1 MANIKKSFN
10 FRSGV
15 QVDDDNLVVSP
26 TGLIG
31 IGTTVPTQALDIR
44 GDFVCSGLTS
54 AVNAKVTGVL
64 TATSFNPT
72 EIIGAGVSIKAGIIT
87 GEAGDIVT
95 YFGDGSNLL
104 NLPTSQWEDT
114 NAGFAVS
121 SIYNRGS
128 TVGIATTNPQSTLQ
142 VGNDPNNGQIGV
154 GIASAGHI
162 KVSGAI
168 TATTYSGDFAGTV
181 SGTTTGKI
189 NVTSGISTFNNV
201 QVSGI
206 ITAPSGQ
213 NKIPALYATLNDLPS
228 ATEYHGMF
236 AHVHA
241 TGKGYYSHAGAWF
254 ELVNKNTAGNVEL
267 SGDIDVDGHTNLDNV
282 SIAGVT
288 TFSDDV
294 VIGVGATVGIGTTV
308 IFDDDVKLKFG
319 STDGLEIY
327 HSQNLAGTNDS
338 YIDSSARNLFIR
350 LNTETDNGG
359 NIALQAK
366 KDEHGVLIEDDG
378 PVKLY
383 FDGNPKLET
392 TQNGVTVSP
401 QLDATNIVASGV
413 VTATTKLNS
422 PLLGIGTD
430 NPAHAIQVRKSSDAE
445 IQITSDAGKASLT
458 IGHEVGTADNDNAE
472 IRFGFSSPGAPYSQ
486 DGKSLDIINYN
497 GGNFNYHLKNITAA
511 QYGAKATDFHWH
523 RGINNARLMTLTGI
537 GGSLG
542 IGVTIPTKKLHVAG
556 DAFISGESTF
566 GDDATFNQALTVNGT
581 LNATTISAN
590 ITGTLNGNVN
600 ATSGISTFNKVKT
613 TSSNNNFNGIGIK
626 TDNNSNLPFEFYGP
640 SGSLSTRIII
650 SNDGVIG
657 LGTDILHDTIDIVAD
672 TKKATFAAVG
682 VGTTTPTAAVDMRY
696 AGQNETGASANRN
709 YMYPPQ
715 VATVSDR
722 NGLAGVTAGAV
733 VYVMDINKLQV
744 FNGSSWQSCN

>member
-15 QVDDDNLVVSP
+15 QVDDDNLKVTP
-26 TGLIG
+26 TGLVG
-31 IGTTVPTQALDIR
+31 IGTTVPIEALDVR
-44 GDFVCSGLTS
+44 GNAVISGVTSSVFGEVGFLT
-54 AVNAKVTGVL
+54 VTTL
-64 TATSFNPT
+64 EPT
-72 EIIGAGVSIKAGIIT
+72 QIVGAGVSIASGIIT
-87 GEAGDIVT
+87 NPSMDATGIVT
-95 YFGDGSNLL
+95 YFGDGRFLQG
-104 NLPTSQWEDT
+104 LPTSQWEDT

-121 SIYNRGS
+121 SIYNTGG
-128 TVGIATTNPQSTLQ
+128 TVGIATTNPQFTFQ
-142 VGNDPNNGQIGV
+142 VGNNPNAGEIGV
-154 GIASAGHI
+154 GIASDGHI
-162 KVSGAI
+162 KITGVV
-168 TATTYSGDFAGTV
+168 TATGFVGGLTGNVTGNTDTATALQNARTIGGVSFDGTANIDLAGVNIAGNQNTTGTAAGL
-181 SGTTTGKI
+181 SGTPNI
-189 NVTSGISTFNNV
+189 NLT
-201 QVSGI
+201 
-206 ITAPSGQ
+206 
-213 NKIPALYATLNDLPS
+213 DL
-228 ATEYHGMF
+228 
-236 AHVHA
+236 
-241 TGKGYYSHAGAWF
+241 
-254 ELVNKNTAGNVEL
+254 
-267 SGDIDVDGHTNLDNV
+267 DVDGHTNLDNISV
-282 SIAGVT
+282 AGVT

-294 VIGVGATVGIGTTV
+294 FTGVGATVGIGTTV
-308 IFDDDVKLKFG
+308 FFGDDVQANFGDQSDLK
-319 STDGLEIY
+319 IY
-327 HSQNLAGTNDS
+327 HTSNTSFVDANADGSGNLILFGDTISLGKNVGSLGLRFVHGAKTQLMHAG
-338 YIDSSARNLFIR
+338 IKKFE
-350 LNTETDNGG
+350 TESFGATISGE
-359 NIALQAK
+359 LQS
-366 KDEHGVLIEDDG
+366 DD
-378 PVKLY
+378 
-383 FDGNPKLET
+383 
-392 TQNGVTVSP
+392 
-401 QLDATNIVASGV
+401 IVASGV
-413 VTATTKLNS
+413 ITATTKLNS
-422 PLLGIGTD
+422 ALLGIGTD

-458 IGHEVGTADNDNAE
+458 LGHEVGTADNDNAE

-542 IGVTIPTKKLHVAG
+542 IGITIPTKKLHVAG

-581 LNATTISAN
+581 LNATTISAD

-682 VGTTTPTAAVDMRY
+682 VGTTTPTSAVDMRY

-722 NGLAGVTAGAV
+722 NSLAGVTAGAV

>member
-15 QVDDDNLVVSP
+15 QVDDDNLKVTP
-26 TGLIG
+26 TGLVG
-31 IGTTVPTQALDIR
+31 IGTTVPIEALDVR
-44 GDFVCSGLTS
+44 GNAVISGVTSSVFGEVGFLT
-54 AVNAKVTGVL
+54 VTTL
-64 TATSFNPT
+64 EPT
-72 EIIGAGVSIKAGIIT
+72 QIVGAGVSIASGIIT
-87 GEAGDIVT
+87 NPSMDATGIVT
-95 YFGDGSNLL
+95 YFGDGRFLQG
-104 NLPTSQWEDT
+104 LPTSQWEDT

-121 SIYNRGS
+121 SIYNTGG
-128 TVGIATTNPQSTLQ
+128 TVGIATTNPQFTFQ
-142 VGNDPNNGQIGV
+142 VGNNPNAGEIGV
-154 GIASAGHI
+154 GIASDGHI
-162 KVSGAI
+162 KITGVV
-168 TATTYSGDFAGTV
+168 TATTFVGALTGNVTGNTDTATALQNARTIGGVSFDGTANIDLAGVNIAGNQNTTGTAAGL
-181 SGTTTGKI
+181 SGTPNI
-189 NVTSGISTFNNV
+189 NLT
-201 QVSGI
+201 
-206 ITAPSGQ
+206 
-213 NKIPALYATLNDLPS
+213 DL
-228 ATEYHGMF
+228 
-236 AHVHA
+236 
-241 TGKGYYSHAGAWF
+241 
-254 ELVNKNTAGNVEL
+254 
-267 SGDIDVDGHTNLDNV
+267 DVDGHTNLDNISV
-282 SIAGVT
+282 AGVT

-294 VIGVGATVGIGTTV
+294 FTGVGATVGIGSTV
-308 IFDDDVKLKFG
+308 FFDDDVKAKFG
-319 STDGLEIY
+319 DDEDLEIY
-327 HSQNLAGTNDS
+327 HDS
-338 YIDSSARNLFIR
+338 NVDQATIKSDLKAISIMSGILVEI
-350 LNTETDNGG
+350 EDENGV
-359 NIALQAK
+359 NIAQFK
-366 KDEHGVLIEDDG
+366 KSGGCILNHDG
-378 PVKLY
+378 GSK
-383 FDGNPKLET
+383 KIET
-392 TQNGVTVSP
+392 TEVGATITNELST
-401 QLDATNIVASGV
+401 TNIVASGV

-581 LNATTISAN
+581 LNATTISSN

>member
-15 QVDDDNLVVSP
+15 QVDDDNLKVTP
-26 TGLIG
+26 TGLVG
-31 IGTTVPTQALDIR
+31 IGTTVPIEALDVR
-44 GDFVCSGLTS
+44 GNAVISGITSSVFGKVGFLT
-54 AVNAKVTGVL
+54 VTTL
-64 TATSFNPT
+64 EPT
-72 EIIGAGVSIKAGIIT
+72 QIVGAGVSIASGIIT
-87 GEAGDIVT
+87 NPSMDATGIVT
-95 YFGDGSNLL
+95 YFGDGRFLQG
-104 NLPTSQWEDT
+104 LPTSQWEDT

-121 SIYNRGS
+121 SIYNTGG
-128 TVGIATTNPQSTLQ
+128 TVGIATTNPQFTFQ
-142 VGNDPNNGQIGV
+142 VGNNPNAGEIGV
-154 GIASAGHI
+154 GIASDGHI
-162 KVSGAI
+162 KITGVV
-168 TATTYSGDFAGTV
+168 TATTFVGALTGNVTGNADTATALQNARTIGGVSFDGTANIDLAGV
-181 SGTTTGKI
+181 NIAGNQNTTG
-189 NVTSGISTFNNV
+189 
-201 QVSGI
+201 
-206 ITAPSGQ
+206 TA
-213 NKIPALYATLNDLPS
+213 
-228 ATEYHGMF
+228 
-236 AHVHA
+236 
-241 TGKGYYSHAGAWF
+241 AG
-254 ELVNKNTAGNVEL
+254 L
-267 SGDIDVDGHTNLDNV
+267 SGAPNINLTDLDVDGHTNLDNV
-282 SIAGVT
+282 SVAGVT
-288 TFSDDV
+288 TFSGAVDINADLDV
-294 VIGVGATVGIGTTV
+294 DGHTDLDNVSISGVTTSSGNINLPDNVNLQFGDSQDLKIYHGLVGGHSYIENTTGSIRLKNGGSTALEITSDGTTG
-308 IFDDDVKLKFG
+308 IN
-319 STDGLEIY
+319 
-327 HSQNLAGTNDS
+327 NLTV
-338 YIDSSARNLFIR
+338 
-350 LNTETDNGG
+350 T
-359 NIALQAK
+359 Q
-366 KDEHGVLIEDDG
+366 GV
-378 PVKLY
+378 
-383 FDGNPKLET
+383 N
-392 TQNGVTVSP
+392 VT
-401 QLDATNIVASGV
+401 GV

-422 PLLGIGTD
+422 ALLGIGTD

-497 GGNFNYHLKNITAA
+497 GGNFNYHLKNITPA

-581 LNATTISAN
+581 LNATTISAD

-650 SNDGVIG
+650 SNDGIIG

-722 NGLAGVTAGAV
+722 NSLAGVTAGAV

-744 FNGSSWQSCN
+744 YNGSGWQSCN

>member
-15 QVDDDNLVVSP
+15 QVDDDNLKVTP
-26 TGLIG
+26 TGLVG
-31 IGTTVPTQALDIR
+31 IGTTVPIEALDVR
-44 GDFVCSGLTS
+44 GNAVISGVTSSVFGEVGFLT
-54 AVNAKVTGVL
+54 VTTL
-64 TATSFNPT
+64 EPT
-72 EIIGAGVSIKAGIIT
+72 QIVGAGVSIASGIIT
-87 GEAGDIVT
+87 NPSMDATGIVT
-95 YFGDGSNLL
+95 YFGDGRFLQG
-104 NLPTSQWEDT
+104 LPTSQWEDT

-121 SIYNRGS
+121 SIYNTGG
-128 TVGIATTNPQSTLQ
+128 TVGIATTNPQFTFQ
-142 VGNDPNNGQIGV
+142 VGNNPNAGEIGV
-154 GIASAGHI
+154 GIASDGHI
-162 KVSGAI
+162 KITGVV
-168 TATTYSGDFAGTV
+168 TATTFVGALTGNVTGNADTATALQNARTIGGVSFDGTANIDLAGVNIAGNQNTTGTAAGL
-181 SGTTTGKI
+181 SGTPNI
-189 NVTSGISTFNNV
+189 NLT
-201 QVSGI
+201 
-206 ITAPSGQ
+206 
-213 NKIPALYATLNDLPS
+213 DL
-228 ATEYHGMF
+228 
-236 AHVHA
+236 
-241 TGKGYYSHAGAWF
+241 
-254 ELVNKNTAGNVEL
+254 
-267 SGDIDVDGHTNLDNV
+267 DVDGHTNLDNV
-282 SIAGVT
+282 SVAGVT
-288 TFSDDV
+288 TFSGAVDINADLDV
-294 VIGVGATVGIGTTV
+294 DGHTDLDNVSISGVTTSSGNINLPDNVNLQFGDSQDLKIYHGLVGGHSYIENTTGSIRLKNGGSTALEITSDGTTG
-308 IFDDDVKLKFG
+308 IN
-319 STDGLEIY
+319 
-327 HSQNLAGTNDS
+327 NLTV
-338 YIDSSARNLFIR
+338 
-350 LNTETDNGG
+350 T
-359 NIALQAK
+359 Q
-366 KDEHGVLIEDDG
+366 GV
-378 PVKLY
+378 
-383 FDGNPKLET
+383 N
-392 TQNGVTVSP
+392 VT
-401 QLDATNIVASGV
+401 GV

-422 PLLGIGTD
+422 ALLGIGTD

-581 LNATTISAN
+581 LNATTISAD

>member
-15 QVDDDNLVVSP
+15 QVDDDNLKVTP
-26 TGLIG
+26 TGLVG
-31 IGTTVPTQALDIR
+31 IGTTVPIEALDVR
-44 GDFVCSGLTS
+44 GNAVISGVTSSVFGEVGFLT
-54 AVNAKVTGVL
+54 VTTL
-64 TATSFNPT
+64 EPT
-72 EIIGAGVSIKAGIIT
+72 QIVGAGVSIASGIIT
-87 GEAGDIVT
+87 NPSMDATGIVT
-95 YFGDGSNLL
+95 YFGDGRFLQG
-104 NLPTSQWEDT
+104 LPTSQWEDT

-121 SIYNRGS
+121 SIYNTGG
-128 TVGIATTNPQSTLQ
+128 TVGIATTNPQFTFQ
-142 VGNDPNNGQIGV
+142 VGNNPNAGEIGV
-154 GIASAGHI
+154 GIASDGHI
-162 KVSGAI
+162 KITGVV
-168 TATTYSGDFAGTV
+168 TATTFVGALTGNVTGNTDTATALQNARTIGGVSFDGTANIDLAGV
-181 SGTTTGKI
+181 NIAGNQNTTG
-189 NVTSGISTFNNV
+189 
-201 QVSGI
+201 
-206 ITAPSGQ
+206 TA
-213 NKIPALYATLNDLPS
+213 
-228 ATEYHGMF
+228 
-236 AHVHA
+236 
-241 TGKGYYSHAGAWF
+241 AG
-254 ELVNKNTAGNVEL
+254 L
-267 SGDIDVDGHTNLDNV
+267 SGNPNINLTDLDVDGHTNLDNISV
-282 SIAGVT
+282 AGVT

-294 VIGVGATVGIGTTV
+294 DFIGDPVGTALTSIQFHKGNGTNSDLDSLRLYESTKINVGAGATGGFIMRGNFNSTGASPTFNSF
-308 IFDDDVKLKFG
+308 ILASGDNFFIDGG
-319 STDGLEIY
+319 SSTSIRIRT
-327 HSQNLAGTNDS
+327 QLARDAIVANS
-338 YIDSSARNLFIR
+338 
-350 LNTETDNGG
+350 DNGG
-359 NIALQAK
+359 SGTV
-366 KDEHGVLIEDDG
+366 E
-378 PVKLY
+378 LY
-383 FDGNPKLET
+383 HSAGGTATKKLET
-392 TQNGVTVSP
+392 SGVGVTITN
-401 QLDATNIVASGV
+401 QLDTTNIVASGV
-413 VTATTKLNS
+413 ITATTKLNS
-422 PLLGIGTD
+422 SLLGIGTD

-497 GGNFNYHLKNITAA
+497 GGNFNYHLKNISAA

-581 LNATTISAN
+581 LNATTISAD

-696 AGQNETGASANRN
+696 AGQNQTGASANRM

-715 VATVSDR
+715 VDNTQRSALVGVVS
-722 NGLAGVTAGAV
+722 GAV
-733 VYVMDINKLQV
+733 IYNTSLNKLQV
-744 FNGSSWQSCN
+744 YVGTGAYNVANWQSCN

>member
-15 QVDDDNLVVSP
+15 QVDDDNLKVTP
-26 TGLIG
+26 TGLVG
-31 IGTTVPTQALDIR
+31 IGTTVPIEALDVR
-44 GDFVCSGLTS
+44 GNAVISGVTSSVFGEVGFLT
-54 AVNAKVTGVL
+54 VTTL
-64 TATSFNPT
+64 EPT
-72 EIIGAGVSIKAGIIT
+72 QIVGAGVSIASGIIT
-87 GEAGDIVT
+87 NPSMDATGIVT
-95 YFGDGSNLL
+95 YFGDGRFLQG
-104 NLPTSQWEDT
+104 LPTSQWEDT

-121 SIYNRGS
+121 SIYNTGG
-128 TVGIATTNPQSTLQ
+128 TVGIATTNPQFTFQ
-142 VGNDPNNGQIGV
+142 VGNNPNAGEIGV
-154 GIASAGHI
+154 GIASDGHI
-162 KVSGAI
+162 KITGVV
-168 TATTYSGDFAGTV
+168 TATTFVGALTGNVTGNTDTATALQNARTIGGVSFDGTANIDLAGVNIAGNQNTTGTAAGL
-181 SGTTTGKI
+181 SGTPNI
-189 NVTSGISTFNNV
+189 NLT
-201 QVSGI
+201 
-206 ITAPSGQ
+206 
-213 NKIPALYATLNDLPS
+213 DL
-228 ATEYHGMF
+228 
-236 AHVHA
+236 
-241 TGKGYYSHAGAWF
+241 
-254 ELVNKNTAGNVEL
+254 
-267 SGDIDVDGHTNLDNV
+267 DVDGHTNLDNISV
-282 SIAGVT
+282 AGVT

-294 VIGVGATVGIGTTV
+294 FTGIGATVGIGSTV
-308 IFDDDVKLKFG
+308 FFGDDIKAKFG
-319 STDGLEIY
+319 DDEDLEIY
-327 HSQNLAGTNDS
+327 HDS
-338 YIDSSARNLFIR
+338 NVDQATIKSDLKAISIMSGILVEI
-350 LNTETDNGG
+350 EDEVGV
-359 NIALQAK
+359 NIAQFK
-366 KDEHGVLIEDDG
+366 KSGGCILNHDG
-378 PVKLY
+378 GSK
-383 FDGNPKLET
+383 KIET
-392 TQNGVTVSP
+392 TEVGATITNELST
-401 QLDATNIVASGV
+401 TNIVASGV

-613 TSSNNNFNGIGIK
+613 TSTNNNFDGIGIK

-640 SGSLSTRIII
+640 SGNLSTRIII

>member
-15 QVDDDNLVVSP
+15 QVDDDNLKVTP
-26 TGLIG
+26 TGLVG
-31 IGTTVPTQALDIR
+31 IGTTVPIEALDVR
-44 GDFVCSGLTS
+44 GNAVISGVTSSVFGKVGFLT
-54 AVNAKVTGVL
+54 VTTL
-64 TATSFNPT
+64 EPT
-72 EIIGAGVSIKAGIIT
+72 QIVGAGVSIASGIIT
-87 GEAGDIVT
+87 NPSMDATGIVT
-95 YFGDGSNLL
+95 YFGDGRFLQG
-104 NLPTSQWEDT
+104 LPTSQWEDT

-121 SIYNRGS
+121 SIYNTGG
-128 TVGIATTNPQSTLQ
+128 TVGIATTNPQFTFQ
-142 VGNDPNNGQIGV
+142 VGNNPNAGEIGV
-154 GIASAGHI
+154 GIASDGHI
-162 KVSGAI
+162 KITGVV
-168 TATTYSGDFAGTV
+168 TATTFVGALTGNVTGNVTGNISGNSTGIHNGAVNLGTNESLKVGTAITVTDIGSQVTISKNKNVFHTQKITSGSNLESWGSEVSAGEITV
-181 SGTTTGKI
+181 IVPQFRLHRNGPVELYHQNGSKKFSTSGVGVTVFGELDTTNI
-189 NVTSGISTFNNV
+189 NVSSAATFSSAVDIN
-201 QVSGI
+201 
-206 ITAPSGQ
+206 A
-213 NKIPALYATLNDLPS
+213 DL
-228 ATEYHGMF
+228 
-236 AHVHA
+236 
-241 TGKGYYSHAGAWF
+241 
-254 ELVNKNTAGNVEL
+254 
-267 SGDIDVDGHTNLDNV
+267 DVDGHTNLDNV
-282 SIAGVT
+282 SISGVT
-288 TFSDDV
+288 TSSGNINLLDNVNLQFGDSQDLKIYHGLVGGHSYIENTTGSIRLKNGGSTALEITSD
-294 VIGVGATVGIGTTV
+294 GTTG
-308 IFDDDVKLKFG
+308 IN
-319 STDGLEIY
+319 
-327 HSQNLAGTNDS
+327 NLTV
-338 YIDSSARNLFIR
+338 
-350 LNTETDNGG
+350 T
-359 NIALQAK
+359 Q
-366 KDEHGVLIEDDG
+366 GV
-378 PVKLY
+378 
-383 FDGNPKLET
+383 N
-392 TQNGVTVSP
+392 VT
-401 QLDATNIVASGV
+401 GV

-422 PLLGIGTD
+422 ALLGIGTD

-458 IGHEVGTADNDNAE
+458 LGHEVGTADNDNAE

-486 DGKSLDIINYN
+486 DGESLDIINYN
-497 GGNFNYHLKNITAA
+497 GGNFNYHLKNITPA

-581 LNATTISAN
+581 LNATTISAD

-696 AGQNETGASANRN
+696 AGQNETGASANRM

-715 VATVSDR
+715 VTTTQR
-722 NGLAGVTAGAV
+722 GNLAGVAAGALI
-733 VYVMDINKLQV
+733 YNTTTNKLQV
-744 FNGSSWQSCN
+744 FNGSAWQDCN

>member
-15 QVDDDNLVVSP
+15 QVDDDNLKVTP
-26 TGLIG
+26 TGLVG
-31 IGTTVPTQALDIR
+31 IGTTVPIEALDVR
-44 GDFVCSGLTS
+44 GNAVISGVTSSVFGEVGFLT
-54 AVNAKVTGVL
+54 VTTL
-64 TATSFNPT
+64 EPT
-72 EIIGAGVSIKAGIIT
+72 QIVGAGVSIASGIIT
-87 GEAGDIVT
+87 NPSMDATGIVT
-95 YFGDGSNLL
+95 YFGDGRFLQG
-104 NLPTSQWEDT
+104 LPTSQWEDT

-121 SIYNRGS
+121 SIYNTGG
-128 TVGIATTNPQSTLQ
+128 TVGIATTNPQFTFQ
-142 VGNDPNNGQIGV
+142 VGNNPNAGEIGV
-154 GIASAGHI
+154 GIASDGHI
-162 KVSGAI
+162 KITGVV
-168 TATTYSGDFAGTV
+168 TATTFVGALTGNVTGNTDTATALQNARTIGGVSFDGTANIDLAGVNIAGNQNTTGTAAGL
-181 SGTTTGKI
+181 SGTPNI
-189 NVTSGISTFNNV
+189 NLT
-201 QVSGI
+201 
-206 ITAPSGQ
+206 
-213 NKIPALYATLNDLPS
+213 DL
-228 ATEYHGMF
+228 
-236 AHVHA
+236 
-241 TGKGYYSHAGAWF
+241 
-254 ELVNKNTAGNVEL
+254 
-267 SGDIDVDGHTNLDNV
+267 DVDGHTNLDNISV
-282 SIAGVT
+282 AGVT

-294 VIGVGATVGIGTTV
+294 FTGIGATVGIGSTV
-308 IFDDDVKLKFG
+308 FFDDDVKAKFG
-319 STDGLEIY
+319 DDEDLEIY
-327 HSQNLAGTNDS
+327 HDS
-338 YIDSSARNLFIR
+338 NVDQATIKSDLKAISIMSGILVEI
-350 LNTETDNGG
+350 EDEVGV
-359 NIALQAK
+359 NIAQFK
-366 KDEHGVLIEDDG
+366 KSGGCILNHDG
-378 PVKLY
+378 ESK
-383 FDGNPKLET
+383 KIET
-392 TQNGVTVSP
+392 TEVGATITNELST
-401 QLDATNIVASGV
+401 TNIVASGV

-422 PLLGIGTD
+422 ALLGVGTND
-430 NPAHAIQVRKSSDAE
+430 PSHAIQVRKSSDAE

-458 IGHEVGTADNDNAE
+458 IGHEVGTNDNDNSE
-472 IRFGFSSPGAPYSQ
+472 IRYGFSSPGAPYSQ
-486 DGKSLDIINYN
+486 DGKSLDFINYN
-497 GGNFNYHLKNITAA
+497 GGNINYHLKNITAA

>member
-15 QVDDDNLVVSP
+15 QVDDDNLKVTP
-26 TGLIG
+26 TGLVG
-31 IGTTVPTQALDIR
+31 IGTTVPIEALDVR
-44 GDFVCSGLTS
+44 GNAVISGVTSSVFGEVGFLT
-54 AVNAKVTGVL
+54 VTTL
-64 TATSFNPT
+64 EPT
-72 EIIGAGVSIKAGIIT
+72 QIVGAGVSIASGIIT
-87 GEAGDIVT
+87 NPSMDATGIVT
-95 YFGDGSNLL
+95 YFGDGRFLQG
-104 NLPTSQWEDT
+104 LPTSQWEDT

-121 SIYNRGS
+121 SIYNTGG
-128 TVGIATTNPQSTLQ
+128 TVGIATTNPQFTFQ
-142 VGNDPNNGQIGV
+142 VGNNPNAGEIGV
-154 GIASAGHI
+154 GIASDGHI
-162 KVSGAI
+162 KITGVV
-168 TATTYSGDFAGTV
+168 TATTFVGALTGNVTGNTDTATALQNARTIGGVSFDGTANIDLAGVNIAGNQNTTGTAAGL
-181 SGTTTGKI
+181 SGTPNI
-189 NVTSGISTFNNV
+189 NLT
-201 QVSGI
+201 
-206 ITAPSGQ
+206 
-213 NKIPALYATLNDLPS
+213 DL
-228 ATEYHGMF
+228 
-236 AHVHA
+236 
-241 TGKGYYSHAGAWF
+241 
-254 ELVNKNTAGNVEL
+254 
-267 SGDIDVDGHTNLDNV
+267 DVDGHTNLDNISV
-282 SIAGVT
+282 AGVT

-294 VIGVGATVGIGTTV
+294 FTGVGATVGIGSTV
-308 IFDDDVKLKFG
+308 FFGDDIKAVFG
-319 STDGLEIY
+319 DGNDLSIY
-327 HSQNLAGTNDS
+327 HMGSDGIIENTTGQLALKSSQWGVQGTGSEGYMIYSIAGAQIQL
-338 YIDSSARNLFIR
+338 YYA
-350 LNTETDNGG
+350 GV
-359 NIALQAK
+359 K
-366 KDEHGVLIEDDG
+366 K
-378 PVKLY
+378 
-383 FDGNPKLET
+383 FET
-392 TQNGVTVSP
+392 TEVGATITNELST
-401 QLDATNIVASGV
+401 TNIVASGV
-413 VTATTKLNS
+413 VTATTKLHS
-422 PLLGIGTD
+422 ALLGVGTND
-430 NPAHAIQVRKSSDAE
+430 PSHAIQVRKSSDAE

-497 GGNFNYHLKNITAA
+497 GGNFNYHLKNISAA

-581 LNATTISAN
+581 LNATTISAD

-682 VGTTTPTAAVDMRY
+682 VGTTTPTSAVDMRY

-722 NGLAGVTAGAV
+722 NSLAGVTAGAV

-744 FNGSSWQSCN
+744 YNGSGWQSCN

>member
-15 QVDDDNLVVSP
+15 QVDDDNLKVTP
-26 TGLIG
+26 TGLVG
-31 IGTTVPTQALDIR
+31 IGTTVPIEALDVR
-44 GDFVCSGLTS
+44 GNAVISGVTSSVFGEVGFLT
-54 AVNAKVTGVL
+54 VTTL
-64 TATSFNPT
+64 EPT
-72 EIIGAGVSIKAGIIT
+72 QIVGAGVSIASGIIT
-87 GEAGDIVT
+87 NPSMDATGIVT
-95 YFGDGSNLL
+95 YFGDGRFLQG
-104 NLPTSQWEDT
+104 LPTSQWEDT

-121 SIYNRGS
+121 SIYNTGG
-128 TVGIATTNPQSTLQ
+128 TVGIATTNPQFTFQ
-142 VGNDPNNGQIGV
+142 VGNNPNAGEIGV
-154 GIASAGHI
+154 GIASDGHI
-162 KVSGAI
+162 KITGVV
-168 TATTYSGDFAGTV
+168 TATTFVGALTGNVTGNTDTATALQNARTIGGVSFDGTANIDLAGVNIAGNQNTTGTAAGL
-181 SGTTTGKI
+181 SGTPNI
-189 NVTSGISTFNNV
+189 NLT
-201 QVSGI
+201 
-206 ITAPSGQ
+206 
-213 NKIPALYATLNDLPS
+213 DL
-228 ATEYHGMF
+228 
-236 AHVHA
+236 
-241 TGKGYYSHAGAWF
+241 
-254 ELVNKNTAGNVEL
+254 
-267 SGDIDVDGHTNLDNV
+267 DVDGHTNLDNISV
-282 SIAGVT
+282 AGVT

-294 VIGVGATVGIGTTV
+294 FTGIGATVGIGSTV
-308 IFDDDVKLKFG
+308 FFGDDIKAKFG
-319 STDGLEIY
+319 DDEDLEIY
-327 HSQNLAGTNDS
+327 HDS
-338 YIDSSARNLFIR
+338 NVDQATIKSDLKAISIMSGILVEI
-350 LNTETDNGG
+350 EDEVGV
-359 NIALQAK
+359 NIAQFK
-366 KDEHGVLIEDDG
+366 KSGGCILNHDG
-378 PVKLY
+378 GSK
-383 FDGNPKLET
+383 KIET
-392 TQNGVTVSP
+392 TEVGATITNELST
-401 QLDATNIVASGV
+401 TNIVASGV

-422 PLLGIGTD
+422 ALLGVGTND
-430 NPAHAIQVRKSSDAE
+430 PSHAIQVRKSSDAE

-458 IGHEVGTADNDNAE
+458 IGHEVGTNDNDNSE
-472 IRFGFSSPGAPYSQ
+472 IRYGFSSPGAPYSQ
-486 DGKSLDIINYN
+486 DGKSLDFINYN
-497 GGNFNYHLKNITAA
+497 GGNINYHLKNITAA

-581 LNATTISAN
+581 LNATTISADV
-590 ITGTLNGNVN
+590 TGFLNGNVN

>member
-15 QVDDDNLVVSP
+15 QVDDDNLKVTP
-26 TGLIG
+26 TGLVG
-31 IGTTVPTQALDIR
+31 IGTTVPIEALDVR
-44 GDFVCSGLTS
+44 GNAVISGVTSSVFGEVGFLT
-54 AVNAKVTGVL
+54 VTTL
-64 TATSFNPT
+64 EPT
-72 EIIGAGVSIKAGIIT
+72 QIVGAGVSIASGIIT
-87 GEAGDIVT
+87 NPSMDATGIVT
-95 YFGDGSNLL
+95 YFGDGRFLQG
-104 NLPTSQWEDT
+104 LPTSQWEDT

-121 SIYNRGS
+121 SIYNTGG
-128 TVGIATTNPQSTLQ
+128 TVGIATTNPQFTFQ
-142 VGNDPNNGQIGV
+142 VGNNPNAGEIGV
-154 GIASAGHI
+154 GIASDGHI
-162 KVSGAI
+162 KITGVV
-168 TATTYSGDFAGTV
+168 TATTFVGALTGNVTGNTDTATALQNARTIGGVSFDGTANIDLAGVNIAGNQNTTGTAAGL
-181 SGTTTGKI
+181 SGTPNI
-189 NVTSGISTFNNV
+189 NLT
-201 QVSGI
+201 
-206 ITAPSGQ
+206 
-213 NKIPALYATLNDLPS
+213 DL
-228 ATEYHGMF
+228 
-236 AHVHA
+236 
-241 TGKGYYSHAGAWF
+241 
-254 ELVNKNTAGNVEL
+254 
-267 SGDIDVDGHTNLDNV
+267 DVDGHTNLDNISV
-282 SIAGVT
+282 AGVT

-294 VIGVGATVGIGTTV
+294 FTGIGATVGIGSTV
-308 IFDDDVKLKFG
+308 FFDDDVKAKFG
-319 STDGLEIY
+319 DDEDLEIY
-327 HSQNLAGTNDS
+327 HDS
-338 YIDSSARNLFIR
+338 NVDQATIKSDLKAISIMSGILVEI
-350 LNTETDNGG
+350 EDEVGV
-359 NIALQAK
+359 NIAQFK
-366 KDEHGVLIEDDG
+366 KSGGCILNHDG
-378 PVKLY
+378 GSK
-383 FDGNPKLET
+383 KIET
-392 TQNGVTVSP
+392 TEVGATITNELST
-401 QLDATNIVASGV
+401 TNIVASGV

-422 PLLGIGTD
+422 ALLGVGTND
-430 NPAHAIQVRKSSDAE
+430 PSHAIQVRKSSDAE

-458 IGHEVGTADNDNAE
+458 IGHEVGTNDNDNSE
-472 IRFGFSSPGAPYSQ
+472 IRYGFSSPGAPYSQ
-486 DGKSLDIINYN
+486 DGKSLDFINYN
-497 GGNFNYHLKNITAA
+497 GGNINYHLKNITAA

>member
-15 QVDDDNLVVSP
+15 QVDDDNLKVTP
-26 TGLIG
+26 TGLVG
-31 IGTTVPTQALDIR
+31 IGTTVPIEALDVR
-44 GDFVCSGLTS
+44 GNAVISGVTSSVFGEVGFLT
-54 AVNAKVTGVL
+54 VTTL
-64 TATSFNPT
+64 EPT
-72 EIIGAGVSIKAGIIT
+72 QIVGAGVSIASGIIT
-87 GEAGDIVT
+87 NPSMDATGIVT
-95 YFGDGSNLL
+95 YFGDGRFLQG
-104 NLPTSQWEDT
+104 LPTSQWEDT

-121 SIYNRGS
+121 SIYNTGG
-128 TVGIATTNPQSTLQ
+128 TVGIATTNPQFTFQ
-142 VGNDPNNGQIGV
+142 VGNNPNAGEIGV
-154 GIASAGHI
+154 GIASDGHI
-162 KVSGAI
+162 KITGVV
-168 TATTYSGDFAGTV
+168 TATTFVGALTGNVTGNTDTATALQNARTIGGVSFDGTANIDLAGVNIAGNQNTTGTAAGL
-181 SGTTTGKI
+181 SGTPNI
-189 NVTSGISTFNNV
+189 NLT
-201 QVSGI
+201 
-206 ITAPSGQ
+206 
-213 NKIPALYATLNDLPS
+213 DL
-228 ATEYHGMF
+228 
-236 AHVHA
+236 
-241 TGKGYYSHAGAWF
+241 
-254 ELVNKNTAGNVEL
+254 
-267 SGDIDVDGHTNLDNV
+267 DVDGHTNLDNISV
-282 SIAGVT
+282 AGVT

-294 VIGVGATVGIGTTV
+294 FTGVGATVGIGSTV
-308 IFDDDVKLKFG
+308 FFDDDVKAKFG
-319 STDGLEIY
+319 DDEDLEIY
-327 HSQNLAGTNDS
+327 HDS
-338 YIDSSARNLFIR
+338 NVDQATIKSDLKAISIMSGILVEI
-350 LNTETDNGG
+350 EDENGV
-359 NIALQAK
+359 NIAQFK
-366 KDEHGVLIEDDG
+366 KSGGCILNHDG
-378 PVKLY
+378 GSK
-383 FDGNPKLET
+383 KIET
-392 TQNGVTVSP
+392 TEVGATITNELST
-401 QLDATNIVASGV
+401 TNIVASGV

-486 DGKSLDIINYN
+486 DGKSLDFINYN
-497 GGNFNYHLKNITAA
+497 GGNINYHLKNITAA

>member
-15 QVDDDNLVVSP
+15 QVDDDNLKVTP
-26 TGLIG
+26 TGLVG
-31 IGTTVPTQALDIR
+31 IGTTVPIEALDVR
-44 GDFVCSGLTS
+44 GNAVISGVTSSVFGEVGFLT
-54 AVNAKVTGVL
+54 VTTL
-64 TATSFNPT
+64 EPT
-72 EIIGAGVSIKAGIIT
+72 QIVGAGVSIASGIIT
-87 GEAGDIVT
+87 NPSMDATGIVT
-95 YFGDGSNLL
+95 YFGDGRFLQG
-104 NLPTSQWEDT
+104 LPTSQWEDT

-121 SIYNRGS
+121 SIYNTGG
-128 TVGIATTNPQSTLQ
+128 TVGIATTNPQFTFQ
-142 VGNDPNNGQIGV
+142 VGNNPNAGEIGV
-154 GIASAGHI
+154 GIASDGHI
-162 KVSGAI
+162 KITGVV
-168 TATTYSGDFAGTV
+168 TATTFVGALTGNVTGNTDTATALQNARTIGGVSFDGTANIDLAGVNIAGNQNTTGTAAGL
-181 SGTTTGKI
+181 SGTPNI
-189 NVTSGISTFNNV
+189 NLT
-201 QVSGI
+201 
-206 ITAPSGQ
+206 
-213 NKIPALYATLNDLPS
+213 DL
-228 ATEYHGMF
+228 
-236 AHVHA
+236 
-241 TGKGYYSHAGAWF
+241 
-254 ELVNKNTAGNVEL
+254 
-267 SGDIDVDGHTNLDNV
+267 DVDGHTNLDNISV
-282 SIAGVT
+282 AGVT

-294 VIGVGATVGIGTTV
+294 FTGVGATVGIGSTV
-308 IFDDDVKLKFG
+308 FFGDDIKAVFG
-319 STDGLEIY
+319 DGNDLSIY
-327 HSQNLAGTNDS
+327 HMGSDGIIENTTGQLALKSSQWGVQGTGSEGYMIYSIAGAQIQL
-338 YIDSSARNLFIR
+338 YYA
-350 LNTETDNGG
+350 GV
-359 NIALQAK
+359 K
-366 KDEHGVLIEDDG
+366 K
-378 PVKLY
+378 
-383 FDGNPKLET
+383 FET
-392 TQNGVTVSP
+392 TEVGATITNELST
-401 QLDATNIVASGV
+401 TNIVASGV
-413 VTATTKLNS
+413 VTATTKLHS
-422 PLLGIGTD
+422 ALLGVGTND
-430 NPAHAIQVRKSSDAE
+430 PSHAIQVRKSSDAE

-497 GGNFNYHLKNITAA
+497 GGNFNYHLKNITPA

-581 LNATTISAN
+581 LNATTISAD

-682 VGTTTPTAAVDMRY
+682 VGTTTPTSAVDMRY

-722 NGLAGVTAGAV
+722 NSLAGVTAGAV

-744 FNGSSWQSCN
+744 YNGSGWQSCN

>member
-15 QVDDDNLVVSP
+15 QVDDDNLKVTP
-26 TGLIG
+26 TGLVG
-31 IGTTVPTQALDIR
+31 IGTTVPIEALDVR
-44 GDFVCSGLTS
+44 GNAVISGVTSSVFGEVGFLT
-54 AVNAKVTGVL
+54 VTTL
-64 TATSFNPT
+64 EPT
-72 EIIGAGVSIKAGIIT
+72 QIVGAGVSIASGIIT
-87 GEAGDIVT
+87 NPSMDATGIVT
-95 YFGDGSNLL
+95 YFGDGRFLQG
-104 NLPTSQWEDT
+104 LPTSQWEDT

-121 SIYNRGS
+121 SIYNTGG
-128 TVGIATTNPQSTLQ
+128 TVGIATTNPQFTFQ
-142 VGNDPNNGQIGV
+142 VGNNPNAGEIGV
-154 GIASAGHI
+154 GIASDGHI
-162 KVSGAI
+162 KITGVV
-168 TATTYSGDFAGTV
+168 TATTFVGALTGNVTGNTDTATALQNARTIGGVSFDGTANIDLAGV
-181 SGTTTGKI
+181 NIAGNQNTTG
-189 NVTSGISTFNNV
+189 
-201 QVSGI
+201 
-206 ITAPSGQ
+206 TA
-213 NKIPALYATLNDLPS
+213 
-228 ATEYHGMF
+228 
-236 AHVHA
+236 
-241 TGKGYYSHAGAWF
+241 AG
-254 ELVNKNTAGNVEL
+254 L
-267 SGDIDVDGHTNLDNV
+267 SGNPNINLTDLDVDGHTNLDNISV
-282 SIAGVT
+282 AGVT

-294 VIGVGATVGIGTTV
+294 FTGVGATVGIGSTV
-308 IFDDDVKLKFG
+308 FFGDDIKAVFG
-319 STDGLEIY
+319 DGNDLSIY
-327 HSQNLAGTNDS
+327 HMGSDGIIENTTGQLALKSSQWGVQGTGSEGYMIYSIAGAQIQL
-338 YIDSSARNLFIR
+338 YYA
-350 LNTETDNGG
+350 GV
-359 NIALQAK
+359 K
-366 KDEHGVLIEDDG
+366 K
-378 PVKLY
+378 
-383 FDGNPKLET
+383 FET
-392 TQNGVTVSP
+392 TEVGATITNELST
-401 QLDATNIVASGV
+401 TNIVASGV
-413 VTATTKLNS
+413 VTATTKLHS
-422 PLLGIGTD
+422 ALLGVGTND
-430 NPAHAIQVRKSSDAE
+430 PSHAIQVRKSSDAE

-497 GGNFNYHLKNITAA
+497 GGNFNYHLKNISAA

-581 LNATTISAN
+581 LNATTISAD

-682 VGTTTPTAAVDMRY
+682 VGTTTPTSAVDMRY

-722 NGLAGVTAGAV
+722 NSLAGVTAGAV

-744 FNGSSWQSCN
+744 YNGSGWQSCN

>member
-10 FRSGV
+10 FRNGV
-15 QVDDDNLVVSP
+15 QVDDDNLKVTP
-26 TGLIG
+26 TGLVG
-31 IGTTVPTQALDIR
+31 IGTTVPIEALDVR
-44 GDFVCSGLTS
+44 GNAVISGITSSVFGKVGFLT
-54 AVNAKVTGVL
+54 VTTL
-64 TATSFNPT
+64 EPT
-72 EIIGAGVSIKAGIIT
+72 QIVGAGVSIASGIIT
-87 GEAGDIVT
+87 NPSMDATGIVT
-95 YFGDGSNLL
+95 YFGDGRFLQG
-104 NLPTSQWEDT
+104 LPTSQWEDT

-121 SIYNRGS
+121 SIYNTGG
-128 TVGIATTNPQSTLQ
+128 TVGIATTNPQFTFQ
-142 VGNDPNNGQIGV
+142 VGNNPNAGEIGV
-154 GIASAGHI
+154 GIASDGHI
-162 KVSGAI
+162 KITGVV
-168 TATTYSGDFAGTV
+168 TATGFVGGLTGNVTGNTDTATALQNARTIGGVSFDGTANIDLAGVNIAGNQNTTGTAAGL
-181 SGTTTGKI
+181 SGTPNI
-189 NVTSGISTFNNV
+189 NLT
-201 QVSGI
+201 
-206 ITAPSGQ
+206 
-213 NKIPALYATLNDLPS
+213 DL
-228 ATEYHGMF
+228 
-236 AHVHA
+236 
-241 TGKGYYSHAGAWF
+241 
-254 ELVNKNTAGNVEL
+254 
-267 SGDIDVDGHTNLDNV
+267 DVDGHTNLDNISV
-282 SIAGVT
+282 AGVT

-294 VIGVGATVGIGTTV
+294 FTGVGATVGIGSTV
-308 IFDDDVKLKFG
+308 FFGDNVKLKFG
-319 STDGLEIY
+319 NGEDLEIF
-327 HSQNLAGTNDS
+327 HDGSES
-338 YIDSSARNLFIR
+338 KIW
-350 LNTETDNGG
+350 DNGTGGLVLQTGGSPIELRAISQPG
-359 NIALQAK
+359 NEIMLKATPGGSIDLYEDGDK
-366 KDEHGVLIEDDG
+366 K
-378 PVKLY
+378 
-383 FDGNPKLET
+383 FET
-392 TQNGVTVSP
+392 TEVGATITNELST
-401 QLDATNIVASGV
+401 TNIVASGV

-422 PLLGIGTD
+422 ALLGVGTND
-430 NPAHAIQVRKSSDAE
+430 PSHAIQVRKSSDAE

-458 IGHEVGTADNDNAE
+458 LGHEVGTNDNDNAE
-472 IRFGFSSPGAPYSQ
+472 IRFGFSSNGAPYSI

-497 GGNFNYHLKNITAA
+497 GGNFNYHLKNITPA

-581 LNATTISAN
+581 LNATTISAD

-722 NGLAGVTAGAV
+722 NSLAGVTAGAV

-744 FNGSSWQSCN
+744 YNGSGWQSCN

>member
-15 QVDDDNLVVSP
+15 QVDDDNLKVTP
-26 TGLIG
+26 TGLVG
-31 IGTTVPTQALDIR
+31 IGTTVPIEALDVR
-44 GDFVCSGLTS
+44 GNAVISGITSSVFGKVGFLT
-54 AVNAKVTGVL
+54 VTTL
-64 TATSFNPT
+64 EPT
-72 EIIGAGVSIKAGIIT
+72 QIVGAGVSIASGIIT
-87 GEAGDIVT
+87 NPSMDATGIVT
-95 YFGDGSNLL
+95 YFGDGRFLQG
-104 NLPTSQWEDT
+104 LPTSQWEDT

-121 SIYNRGS
+121 SIYNTGG
-128 TVGIATTNPQSTLQ
+128 TVGIATTNPQFTFQ
-142 VGNDPNNGQIGV
+142 VGNNPNAGEIGV
-154 GIASAGHI
+154 GIASDGHI
-162 KVSGAI
+162 KITGVV
-168 TATTYSGDFAGTV
+168 TATTFVGALTGNVTGNADTATALQNARTIGGVSFDGTANIDLAGVNIAGNQNTTGTAAGL
-181 SGTTTGKI
+181 SGTPNI
-189 NVTSGISTFNNV
+189 NLT
-201 QVSGI
+201 
-206 ITAPSGQ
+206 
-213 NKIPALYATLNDLPS
+213 DL
-228 ATEYHGMF
+228 
-236 AHVHA
+236 
-241 TGKGYYSHAGAWF
+241 
-254 ELVNKNTAGNVEL
+254 
-267 SGDIDVDGHTNLDNV
+267 DVDGHTNLDNISV
-282 SIAGVT
+282 AGVT
-288 TFSDDV
+288 TFSGAVDINADLDV
-294 VIGVGATVGIGTTV
+294 DGHTDLDNVSISGVTTSSGNINLPDNVNLQFGDSQDLKIYHGLVGGHSYIENTTGSIRLKNGGSTALEITSDGTTG
-308 IFDDDVKLKFG
+308 IN
-319 STDGLEIY
+319 
-327 HSQNLAGTNDS
+327 NLTV
-338 YIDSSARNLFIR
+338 
-350 LNTETDNGG
+350 T
-359 NIALQAK
+359 Q
-366 KDEHGVLIEDDG
+366 GV
-378 PVKLY
+378 
-383 FDGNPKLET
+383 N
-392 TQNGVTVSP
+392 VT
-401 QLDATNIVASGV
+401 GV

-422 PLLGIGTD
+422 ALLGIGTD

-472 IRFGFSSPGAPYSQ
+472 IRFGFSSNGAPYSI

-581 LNATTISAN
+581 LNATTISAD

-682 VGTTTPTAAVDMRY
+682 VGTTTPTSAVDMRY
-696 AGQNETGASANRN
+696 AGQNETGASANRM

-715 VATVSDR
+715 VTTTQR
-722 NGLAGVTAGAV
+722 GNLAGVAAGALI
-733 VYVMDINKLQV
+733 YNTSTNKLQV
-744 FNGSSWQSCN
+744 FNGSAWQDCN

>member
-15 QVDDDNLVVSP
+15 QVDDDNLKVTP
-26 TGLIG
+26 TGLVG
-31 IGTTVPTQALDIR
+31 IGTTVPIEALDVR
-44 GDFVCSGLTS
+44 GNAVISGVTSSVFGEVGFLT
-54 AVNAKVTGVL
+54 VTTL
-64 TATSFNPT
+64 EPT
-72 EIIGAGVSIKAGIIT
+72 QIVGAGVSIASGIIT
-87 GEAGDIVT
+87 NPSMDATGIVT
-95 YFGDGSNLL
+95 YFGDGRFLQG
-104 NLPTSQWEDT
+104 LPTSQWEDT

-121 SIYNRGS
+121 SIYNTGG
-128 TVGIATTNPQSTLQ
+128 TVGIATTNPQFTFQ
-142 VGNDPNNGQIGV
+142 VGNNPNAGEIGV
-154 GIASAGHI
+154 GIASDGHI
-162 KVSGAI
+162 KITGVV
-168 TATTYSGDFAGTV
+168 TATTFVGALTGNVTGNTDTATALQNARTIGGVSFDGTANIDLAGVNIAGNQNTTGTAAGL
-181 SGTTTGKI
+181 SGTPNI
-189 NVTSGISTFNNV
+189 NLT
-201 QVSGI
+201 
-206 ITAPSGQ
+206 
-213 NKIPALYATLNDLPS
+213 DL
-228 ATEYHGMF
+228 
-236 AHVHA
+236 
-241 TGKGYYSHAGAWF
+241 
-254 ELVNKNTAGNVEL
+254 
-267 SGDIDVDGHTNLDNV
+267 DVDGHTNLDNISV
-282 SIAGVT
+282 AGVT

-294 VIGVGATVGIGTTV
+294 FTGVGATVGIGSTV
-308 IFDDDVKLKFG
+308 FFGDDVKAKFG
-319 STDGLEIY
+319 DDEDLEIY
-327 HSQNLAGTNDS
+327 HDS
-338 YIDSSARNLFIR
+338 NVDQATIKSDLKAISIMSGILVEI
-350 LNTETDNGG
+350 EDEVGV
-359 NIALQAK
+359 NIAQFK
-366 KDEHGVLIEDDG
+366 KSGGCILNHDG
-378 PVKLY
+378 GSK
-383 FDGNPKLET
+383 KIET
-392 TQNGVTVSP
+392 TEVGATITNELST
-401 QLDATNIVASGV
+401 TNIVASGV

-422 PLLGIGTD
+422 ALLGVGTND
-430 NPAHAIQVRKSSDAE
+430 PSHAIQVRKSSDAE

-458 IGHEVGTADNDNAE
+458 IGHEVGTNDNDNSE
-472 IRFGFSSPGAPYSQ
+472 IRYGFSSPGAPYSQ
-486 DGKSLDIINYN
+486 DGKSLDFINYN
-497 GGNFNYHLKNITAA
+497 GGNINYHLKNITAA